1 MRSSRLDPLKED
13 PLAGSSSADWAA
25 LGDVIDKVER
35 DALAVYRHLGLPT
48 QPGHYVRQ
56 KGKPGWRLSHAPM
69 TAADRWNY
77 LLDNPEARPR
87 DIPTLAELGI
97 GGTSLMGRKAGALL
111 RATAELRS
119 LSENQGRGLSPEA
132 LNAAVLLGV
141 AWGEVRRLMQDAKA
155 AGRPGKPTR

>member
-1 MRSSRLDPLKED
+1 M
-13 PLAGSSSADWAA
+13 
-25 LGDVIDKVER
+25 DKVER
-35 DALAVYRHLGLPT
+35 DALEAYRYLGLPT

-56 KGKPGWRLSHAPM
+56 KGKRGWRLLHAPM
-69 TAADRWNY
+69 TAAERWNY

-87 DIPTLAELGI
+87 DMPNLAELGM

-119 LSENQGRGLSPEA
+119 LSESQGRDLSPEA

-141 AWGEVRRLMQDAKA
+141 AWGEVRQLLQEANA
-155 AGRPGKPTR
+155 AGRPGKPAR